1 MPRVATHIAGIFP
14 RRSHL
19 KHVLGL
25 IAFFYAIP
33 PIAAQGSTVIRV
45 GTLIDGRG
53 GVQRQVTV
61 IVEQGKIKSVGPAT
75 QRPVT
80 YDLSR
85 LTLLPGLIDTH
96 VHMDSHFGKNGT
108 VSTGGETRQ
117 QSLQYAADNASKM
130 LLSGFT
136 TAQSIG
142 SPLDLDLREAMDR
155 GTFPGPRLLTSIR
168 PFEASTGAPDQLR
181 SLVRQVAARGADLI
195 KLFASRSL
203 REGGGQA
210 MTDAQIAAIC
220 DEARKLGKR
229 TWVHAHADS
238 AAKAAVTA
246 GCSTVS
252 HGSQVTAA
260 TLNLMAD
267 RGVFF
272 EPNIGLVSQNYLENK
287 SHFFGL
293 GNFDESGFRLTEKS
307 IPLSLAM
314 FQSALKVRGLKILT
328 GTDAVAG
335 AHGQNAREIV
345 YRVQKAGQPPMDA
358 IVSATS
364 LAAEALG
371 LRSRV
376 GFVVPG
382 YEADLIAVDGDPLTD
397 ITALQRVLFVMKGG
411 KVYKTPPTRVQPG
424 RPTPP
429 KRFTQ

>member
-1 MPRVATHIAGIFP
+1 M
-14 RRSHL
+14 
-19 KHVLGL
+19 
-25 IAFFYAIP
+25 
-33 PIAAQGSTVIRV
+33 
-45 GTLIDGRG
+45 
-53 GVQRQVTV
+53 
-61 IVEQGKIKSVGPAT
+61 
-75 QRPVT
+75 
-80 YDLSR
+80 
-85 LTLLPGLIDTH
+85 
-96 VHMDSHFGKNGT
+96 
-108 VSTGGETRQ
+108 
-117 QSLQYAADNASKM
+117 
-130 LLSGFT
+130 
-136 TAQSIG
+136 
-142 SPLDLDLREAMDR
+142 
-155 GTFPGPRLLTSIR
+155 
-168 PFEASTGAPDQLR
+168 
-181 SLVRQVAARGADLI
+181 
-195 KLFASRSL
+195 
-203 REGGGQA
+203 
-210 MTDAQIAAIC
+210 
-220 DEARKLGKR
+220 
-229 TWVHAHADS
+229 
-238 AAKAAVTA
+238 
-246 GCSTVS
+246 S

-376 GFVVPG
+376 GFVAPG